1 MRGRRVAAALL
12 LVAAAHGFYAPGRRR
27 AATKRHILDNSNDD
41 PIARFER
48 ENDGAKVFEKLVE
61 YPCDFTIK
69 VIGKDDPE
77 FATDMVALLARV
89 VEKPADGIEFSTA
102 ASGKGTYLSVTIRAP
117 VASADQLYQCYAV
130 LRNDPRVRI
139 AL

>member
-1 MRGRRVAAALL
+1 
-12 LVAAAHGFYAPGRRR
+12 
-27 AATKRHILDNSNDD
+27 
-41 PIARFER
+41 
-48 ENDGAKVFEKLVE
+48 
-61 YPCDFTIK
+61 
-69 VIGKDDPE
+69 
-77 FATDMVALLARV
+77 V